1 METTTGGSGAPA
13 PEHGGGWLTVGKVAK
28 VLLWLVYAWVLVNL
42 VLLVL
47 AFVLLLLG
55 ASPDAAFVEWVYRS
69 VQRSMAPFRGMFE
82 PIPLNGESVLDTSL
96 LFAAIVYSLVALGL
110 RAAID
115 WLTDKLT
122 PPRRARPPRPA
133 PSAPPYPADPY
144 RQPAAPPRPAPAPR
158 PPGMPPP

>member
-1 METTTGGSGAPA
+1 METTGATGTPPA
-13 PEHGGGWLTVGKVAK
+13 HASGWLTVGKVAK

-47 AFVLLLLG
+47 AFVLLLFG
-55 ASPDAAFVEWVYRS
+55 ASPDASFVEWVYRS
-69 VQRSMAPFRGMFE
+69 VQRSMAPFRGMFQ

-115 WLTDKLT
+115 WLTEKLT
-122 PPRRARPPRPA
+122 PPRPVRQHRAPGPPGAGPWPTD
-133 PSAPPYPADPY
+133 PSYPA
-144 RQPAAPPRPAPAPR
+144 APAPAPR
-158 PPGMPPP
+158 APGMPPQ